1 MEEKH
6 HIYLDNAA
14 STWPKPEGVPRAVE
28 RLIQEAAANPGRSGH
43 TLSIEAARVIAEARR
58 QTAAL
63 FGVTDPLRLVFT
75 GNATGALNIVIQG
88 MLGPGDHVVTSAMEH
103 NSVMR
108 PLRAMEERGV
118 EVSVVACAADGT
130 LDPDDVVKAIRRQTA
145 LVVLTHASNVSGTV
159 MPVARVGAITR
170 ERGIPLCVDASQ
182 AAGCLP
188 IDVGRDNIDLLAFTG
203 HKSLYGPQGTGGL
216 YIREGLEARISP
228 LVMGGTGSASER
240 EEQPLFMPDKYE
252 SGTPN
257 TPGIAGLLAGVD
269 FVASRGVGRIREHE
283 MELARRLM
291 DGLAAIEGIRIV
303 GPRDPARRI
312 AVVSFTLE
320 GVEPSEVAF
329 RLDDESGI
337 MVRSGLHCAPSAHR
351 TLGTFPQGTVRAS
364 IGFFNT
370 ARDID
375 ETVDAVA
382 SIAYN
387 R

>member
-1 MEEKH
+1 MEEKLR
-6 HIYLDNAA
+6 IYLDNAA
-14 STWPKPEGVPRAVE
+14 STWPKPECVPRAVE
-28 RLIQEAAANPGRSGH
+28 HIIREAAANPGRSGH

-63 FGVTDPLRLVFT
+63 FGISDPLRLVFT

-88 MLGPGDHVVTSAMEH
+88 MLGPGDHVITSAMEH

-108 PLRAMEERGV
+108 PLRAMELRGV
-118 EVSVVACAADGT
+118 EVSVVACSADGT
-130 LDPDDVVKAIRRQTA
+130 LDPDDVGKAIRRQTA

-159 MPVARVGAITR
+159 MPVSQVGAITS

-182 AAGCLP
+182 TAGCLP
-188 IDVGRDNIDLLAFTG
+188 IDVGRDGIDLLAFTG

-216 YIREGLEARISP
+216 YVREGLEARISP
-228 LVMGGTGSASER
+228 LAMGGTGSASER

-257 TPGIAGLLAGVD
+257 TPGIAGLLAGID
-269 FVASRGVGRIREHE
+269 FVASQGVERIREHE
-283 MELARRLM
+283 MTLARRLM
-291 DGLAAIEGIRIV
+291 EGLAAIEGIRVI
-303 GPRDPARRI
+303 GPRDPYHRI

-329 RLDDESGI
+329 RLDDEFGI
-337 MVRSGLHCAPSAHR
+337 MIRSGLHCAPSAHR
-351 TLGTFPQGTVRAS
+351 ALGTFPQGTVRAS

-375 ETVDAVA
+375 ETIDAVA